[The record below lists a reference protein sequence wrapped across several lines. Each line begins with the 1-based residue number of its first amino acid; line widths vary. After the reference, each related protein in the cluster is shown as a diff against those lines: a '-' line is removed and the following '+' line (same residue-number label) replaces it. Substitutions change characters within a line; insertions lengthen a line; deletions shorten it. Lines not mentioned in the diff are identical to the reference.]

1 VAAKP
6 KSAVFGFLVGGMV
19 WFAVPFCMAT
29 TNGLAG
35 RAITTHP
42 SYSSLYI
49 DDGASGSGLTPA
61 RVLSAILGQGGAFIL
76 LLQLFMAITSTGSAE
91 IIAVSSILT
100 YDIFYTYIQPELKDQ
115 RENRKKLF
123 YKVANNQEMF
133 TLDELQGVL
142 DKLVVAKFFTST
154 PSDGDV
160 IRLVAAINS
169 ATKAHNPTGKAGDSV
184 LSINVKDLYDAVNRS
199 VSGESLEGTI
209 LLRVSK
215 ACTLIFALFMG
226 FLAILL
232 QELGLN
238 LGFVYMSMG
247 VLIGSAVGPASLAI
261 LYEKANGLGIA
272 AGCIGGLFLGLL
284 AWCLRAQTEFGEVTG
299 PGSKSGTNTLGKDWP
314 FVFGNVF
321 AICGGGIIAILGSLI
336 KPDNEFKWPM
346 LNERIPLVDDIEP
359 VKDEAETEKKLYL
372 HYKMAVGASVA
383 LTFILII
390 AWPFPM
396 MFGLGAFGKGRFTS
410 WVVVEIMWACIG
422 GVVIIGLP
430 AYETVKDFMAE
441 KKVKKVGG
449 KKLKNG
455 ALITVNVEEA
465 KSPVLEETMQC

>member
-1 VAAKP
+1 
-6 KSAVFGFLVGGMV
+6 MV
-19 WFAVPFCMAT
+19 MT
-29 TNGLAG
+29 
-35 RAITTHP
+35 
-42 SYSSLYI
+42 
-49 DDGASGSGLTPA
+49 
-61 RVLSAILGQGGAFIL
+61 
-76 LLQLFMAITSTGSAE
+76 
-91 IIAVSSILT
+91 
-100 YDIFYTYIQPELKDQ
+100 
-115 RENRKKLF
+115 
-123 YKVANNQEMF
+123 
-133 TLDELQGVL
+133 
-142 DKLVVAKFFTST
+142 
-154 PSDGDV
+154 
-160 IRLVAAINS
+160 
-169 ATKAHNPTGKAGDSV
+169 
-184 LSINVKDLYDAVNRS
+184 KDLYDAVNRS

-261 LYEKANGLGIA
+261 LWEKTNGMSIA
-272 AGCIGGLFLGLL
+272 AGAIGGLFLGLL
-284 AWCLRAQTEFGEVTG
+284 AWCLRAQNEFGEVTG
-299 PGSKSGTNTLGKDWP
+299 PGTATNTLGKDWP

-321 AICGGGIIAILGSLI
+321 AIGGGGIIAIIGTLI

-346 LNERIPLVDDIEP
+346 LNDRIPLVDDVEP
-359 VKDEAETEKKLYL
+359 MKDKDETDEKLHFQYKL
-372 HYKMAVGASVA
+372 AVGASVA

-396 MFGLGAFGKGRFTS
+396 MWGLGAFGKGRFTS

-455 ALITVNVEEA
+455 ALITVNVAEA